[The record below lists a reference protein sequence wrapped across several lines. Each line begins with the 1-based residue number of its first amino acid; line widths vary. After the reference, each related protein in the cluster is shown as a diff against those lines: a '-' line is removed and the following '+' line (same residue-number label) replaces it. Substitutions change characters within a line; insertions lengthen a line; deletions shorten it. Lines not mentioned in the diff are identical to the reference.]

1 MWLWEVLLHITQNLY
16 VCNQQQILP
25 HNTTHVPKVSVPLSS
40 TCHVVICRVKKRLFT
55 ANVLWYWSSR
65 RSSFIQTFLI
75 FLRSNLV
82 ADKIMNMKNFQT
94 KNHRE
99 LFNRTSKS
107 SSFIHFPSWHSVSLW
122 SLSFLRY
129 CLCAFHWS
137 FCYATL
143 TPLSSTIILRLKA
156 HWKKSSSREGP
167 ECLPGVSSK

>member
-1 MWLWEVLLHITQNLY
+1 MG
-16 VCNQQQILP
+16 QICVAHQTLP
-25 HNTTHVPKVSVPLSS
+25 TCTEKLSVALSS
-40 TCHVVICRVKKRLFT
+40 TCHVVMCRVKKRLFT

-65 RSSFIQTFLI
+65 RSPFIQTFLI
-75 FLRSNLV
+75 FLLSNLV
-82 ADKIMNMKNFQT
+82 ADKIMNMKTFQT
-94 KNHRE
+94 KNHKE
-99 LFNRTSKS
+99 LSNRTLKS
-107 SSFIHFPSWHSVSLW
+107 SSFIFHLDILCPCDLRHFYGT
-122 SLSFLRY
+122 Y